1 MHSLNLV
8 ITGPEVADAVADFM
22 PKLAN
27 AMRAEHAR
35 QQVEWEKNY
44 GAGAANALLGN
55 STQAVSGPAETK
67 TAVVAEVRVLE
78 GSKPELGPASKNRPA
93 KKAAPAEEPKQEVK
107 ETCLDVKPSAETQQ
121 ELPLKTA
128 AEIGYEPAA
137 PELTI
142 DDLRRHLRAYGQGNG
157 AEALSSLYAEYGA
170 KQLSDLPADKYA
182 EIIAKVSA

>member
-1 MHSLNLV
+1 MNDLHMNFNYASPGELRAISRFLNDLAEVREKDIAEQRIQFAKNCSYSEQNQALGSETIVAGSSL
-8 ITGPEVADAVADFM
+8 ESSA
-22 PKLAN
+22 
-27 AMRAEHAR
+27 
-35 QQVEWEKNY
+35 
-44 GAGAANALLGN
+44 
-55 STQAVSGPAETK
+55 TQAVAETSAALRAPTSAPKARATKK
-67 TAVVAEVRVLE
+67 TAPV
-78 GSKPELGPASKNRPA
+78 
-93 KKAAPAEEPKQEVK
+93 EEPKKEAE
-107 ETCLDVKPSAETQQ
+107 ETCLDVKPSAEAQQ

-142 DDLRRHLRAYGQGNG
+142 DDLRRHLRAYGQSNG